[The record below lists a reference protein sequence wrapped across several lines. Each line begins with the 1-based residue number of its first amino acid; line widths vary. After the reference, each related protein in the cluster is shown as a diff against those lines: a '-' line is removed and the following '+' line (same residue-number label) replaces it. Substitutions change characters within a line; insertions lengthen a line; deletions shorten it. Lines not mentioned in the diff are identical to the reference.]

1 MLTWFAVALVGGAVA
16 VGVGWVL
23 RRVDEL
29 GRPRRFPWVS
39 VALLLVVAVAAAV
52 PGVLRA
58 HQERRLGGAAS
69 VLAGARVAV
78 RCQSLGGAFV
88 DAGPELG
95 YVRWRTDGTPEPWT
109 LLKRDQCR
117 HLAAYASSDKRS
129 PSSDQVVAVHVLTH
143 EAMHL
148 SGRLG
153 EAAAERAAVQ
163 RDAHTARLLGA
174 GAAAALAAAY
184 WRNVYPLMPDG
195 YRSLDCRA
203 GGPMDERLADA
214 PWFAPARSSCSIPA
228 EQASNRKGE
237 RHARSCAAGPRRRRD
252 RQDAHAR

>member
-1 MLTWFAVALVGGAVA
+1 
-16 VGVGWVL
+16 
-23 RRVDEL
+23 
-29 GRPRRFPWVS
+29 
-39 VALLLVVAVAAAV
+39 
-52 PGVLRA
+52 
-58 HQERRLGGAAS
+58 

-95 YVRWRTDGTPEPWT
+95 YVRWRADGTPEPWT

-117 HLAAYASSDKRS
+117 HLAAYARSDKRS
-129 PSSDQVVAVHVLTH
+129 PSRDQVLAVHVLTH

-153 EAAAERAAVQ
+153 EAAAECAALQ

-174 GAAAALAAAY
+174 GDAAAAALAAAY

-195 YRSLDCRA
+195 YRSPDCRA

-214 PWFAPARSSCSIPA
+214 PWLAPARS
-228 EQASNRKGE
+228 
-237 RHARSCAAGPRRRRD
+237 
-252 RQDAHAR
+252 